1 MLSVTNKPIV
11 LSFIMLSVANKPI
24 VLSAI
29 LLSVVMLNA
38 VCQMS
43 WRHLAGTL
51 VTKKKVFYKLL
62 LVRMFE

>member
-29 LLSVVMLNA
+29 LLSVVMLYA
-38 VCQMS
+38 VCQIS
-43 WRHLAGTL
+43 WRLFCWNIGDEE
-51 VTKKKVFYKLL
+51 KSFYKLL